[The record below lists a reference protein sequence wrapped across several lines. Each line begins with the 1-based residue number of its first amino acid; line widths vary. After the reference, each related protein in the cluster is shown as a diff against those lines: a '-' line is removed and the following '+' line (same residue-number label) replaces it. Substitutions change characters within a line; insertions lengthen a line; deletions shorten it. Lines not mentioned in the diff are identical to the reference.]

1 MKLTIF
7 FYSLLAGIGGII
19 GMSILIISEK
29 WARRNSIKLISLSV
43 GIFLGLIFLHF
54 LPEAIALNHNA
65 LWFTL
70 GGFLLFYL
78 LESVMLVHSHTDE
91 EETGKRH
98 HSFGTLAVIGLSLHS
113 AFDGLSIGVGFEV
126 SDGLG
131 YLATFGV
138 LAHKIPDGIAIA
150 SILFFAKELRKTVI
164 NYSILISLITP
175 IATLF
180 TILWVKNVSIETV
193 GALLAFS
200 SGFFTYIAASD
211 LIPQTHRERSF
222 QNFLYII
229 IGIGIMFLAKGLFD
243 GKIIQK
249 FLG

>member
-1 MKLTIF
+1 M
-7 FYSLLAGIGGII
+7 LAGLGGII

-29 WARRNSIKLISLSV
+29 WARKNSAKLISLSI
-43 GIFLGLIFLHF
+43 GIFLGLIFIHF

-91 EETGKRH
+91 ETTGERH
-98 HSFGTLAVIGLSLHS
+98 HSFGALAVLGLSLHS
-113 AFDGLSIGVGFEV
+113 AFDGLSIGVGFEA

-138 LAHKIPDGIAIA
+138 LVHKIPDGVAIA
-150 SILFFAKELRKTVI
+150 SILFFAKELKKTVV

-175 IATLF
+175 VAALF
-180 TILWVKNVSIETV
+180 TIFFIHNVLPETV

-229 IGIGIMFLAKGLFD
+229 IGIGIMFLAKTMFKG
-243 GKIIQK
+243 G
-249 FLG
+249 

>member
-7 FYSLLAGIGGII
+7 LYSLLAGLGGII

-29 WARRNSIKLISLSV
+29 WARKNSVKLISLSV
-43 GIFLGLIFLHF
+43 GIFLGLIFIHF
-54 LPEAIALNHNA
+54 LPEAIELNHNA

-78 LESVMLVHSHTDE
+78 LESVMLVHSHADE
-91 EETGKRH
+91 ETTGERH
-98 HSFGTLAVIGLSLHS
+98 HSFGALAVLGLSLHS

-126 SDGLG
+126 SKELG

-138 LAHKIPDGIAIA
+138 LTHKIPDGIAIA
-150 SILFFAKELRKTVI
+150 SILFFAKELKKTVI
-164 NYSILISLITP
+164 NYSTLISLITP
-175 IATLF
+175 AAALF
-180 TILWVKNVSIETV
+180 TIIFIQNVSPGTV

-229 IGIGIMFLAKGLFD
+229 IGIGIMFLAKRLFE
-243 GKIIQK
+243 G
-249 FLG
+249 G